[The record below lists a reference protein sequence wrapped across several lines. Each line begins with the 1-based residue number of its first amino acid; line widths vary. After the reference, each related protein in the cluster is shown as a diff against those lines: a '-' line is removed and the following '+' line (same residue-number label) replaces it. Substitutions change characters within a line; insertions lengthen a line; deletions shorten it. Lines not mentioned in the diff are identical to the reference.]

1 MISELNVIVQL
12 FFQKHYERE
21 WLFKINDSLDNAK
34 ILEKKKALDFYSSL
48 DSEATVAEA
57 VENTE
62 QKVE

>member
-21 WLFKINDSLDNAK
+21 WLFEINDSLDNAK
-34 ILEKKKALDFYSSL
+34 ILEKKKALDFYSNL
-48 DSEATVAEA
+48 DSEVPVAEA